1 MPQNEN
7 VLVIPDDWRAVLHPR
22 RGGTRGPALEV
33 DDGAVHAVRQW
44 VKEARDEIDHLL
56 GDPRSGGDLAGAAR
70 AHLRGEP
77 NARGAAVIAA
87 SLAAEWPLR
96 AGHVYGEEPF
106 STFADAWIAEHG
118 LVFAAAAA
126 VELSG
131 VFVDGYG
138 WQERKDRCHL
148 RLRRLDEQDPGY
160 NRGLDCL
167 ELVAARVRGFLAVA
181 DKSEYRRAVDAL
193 GERRLDGMR
202 RLAAAYLVPA
212 QTAWVDELCAAL
224 PRLQPHTWMMVLRTM
239 GTADQLATLL
249 AGQSG
254 WYWLNGRPG
263 VLPTAVEG
271 VGPALAP
278 TLATVADEETETG
291 RDPYELLRALGLL
304 ATDEA
309 FGLLVDRL
317 DRPHVHRAVIETARR
332 FPRRALRL
340 LGEAAASGAAP
351 ISSYAVRLLRDHV
364 APRPGLTAALVPGL
378 SARAR
383 EVVESIGET
392 AARWAP
398 EAPAESLPRLLAEPP
413 WTRERPPFTR
423 VTVRG
428 LQPLTAGQ
436 PKEPEGRAQIR
447 ALIPVALGKVG
458 PQRFRAETALRRIAE
473 SGGDGEILE
482 VAGEYGTKAAKAAR
496 ALLAADPL
504 DDLPAEMPRRPVW
517 QDPYILPQ
525 VLLREDGRA
534 LPADAVDHI
543 VTMLS
548 ISKPDKPYA
557 GLDVV
562 RRICTPASLA
572 ALAWRLFE
580 LSGLREQSYAV
591 DDGDW
596 VLTAL
601 GLFGDDETVRRF
613 TPVIHAWPGDGG
625 HAKAVR
631 GLDVLIAI
639 GGDVALMHLHDTA
652 TKVRYPGL
660 RRKAQE
666 RVDALAEDLGLTPE
680 QLGDRLVPDFGLD
693 ERGELFLD
701 YGPRG
706 FTAGFDER
714 LRPYV
719 VDGDGRRRAGLPKP
733 GVRDD
738 GELAPAAHRRFAAL
752 KKDVRTVADERLRR
766 FERAMTA
773 QHRWSVPD
781 FRALIV
787 DHPLVRHIARRLVW
801 ITEEGRAFR
810 VAEDRSLA
818 DVQDDEATLAE
829 TARVGVAHPL
839 HLSGDLEAWAELF
852 DAYEINQPFPQLGRP
867 THALTEDERAGTELA
882 RFHGVTVPVG
892 RLVGMVPRGW
902 QRGSAEDNGIQFNVL
917 RELPGG
923 RTLAVD
929 VDPGIVVGDIGY
941 WPEQRIER
949 VRLCRDAGLGR
960 RAEAGPL
967 RFSEL
972 DAITASEVLADLT
985 ELTTGTS
992 VRG

>member
-7 VLVIPDDWRAVLHPR
+7 LLVIPDDWRAALHPR
-22 RGGTRGPALEV
+22 RGGTHGPSLEL
-33 DDGAVHAVRQW
+33 DTGAVYAVQQW
-44 VKEARDEIDHLL
+44 VKETRDEIEHLL
-56 GDPRSGGDLAGAAR
+56 DDPQSLRDLVGPAR
-70 AHLRGEP
+70 AHLRGEANP
-77 NARGAAVIAA
+77 QGAAVIAA
-87 SLAAEWPLR
+87 GLAAEWPFR
-96 AGHVYGEEPF
+96 DDYAYGEEPF
-106 STFADAWIAEHG
+106 ATFADAWIAEHG
-118 LVFAAAAA
+118 LVFAATAT

-131 VFVDGYG
+131 VFVDGYA
-138 WQERKDRCHL
+138 WEEREDGRHF

-167 ELVAARVRGFLAVA
+167 ELVAARVRGFLAAA
-181 DKSEYRRAVDAL
+181 DESEYRQAVDAL
-193 GERRLDGMR
+193 GERRRDGMR
-202 RLAAAYLVPA
+202 RLAAAYLVPT
-212 QTAWVDELCAAL
+212 QTAWVDELCASL

-239 GTADQLATLL
+239 GSADHLATLL
-249 AGQSG
+249 TGESG

-278 TLATVADEETETG
+278 TLATVAEEETETG
-291 RDPYELLRALGLL
+291 RDPYELLRALGVL

-309 FGLLVDRL
+309 FRLLVDRL
-317 DRPHVHRAVIETARR
+317 DRPHAHKAVIETARH

-340 LGEAAASGAAP
+340 LGEAAASGPSP

-364 APRPGLTAALVPGL
+364 AAGPDLVAAVLPRL
-378 SARAR
+378 SAPARA
-383 EVVESIGET
+383 VVESIDES

-398 EAPAESLPRLLAEPP
+398 EAAAESLPRLLVEPP
-413 WTRERPPFTR
+413 WTRERPQYKR
-423 VTVRG
+423 VAVRG
-428 LQPLTAGQ
+428 LEPLTARK
-436 PKEPEGRAQIR
+436 PESEGRAEIR
-447 ALIPVALGKVG
+447 ALIPVALGKTG
-458 PQRFRAETALRRIAE
+458 PQRFKAEAALRRIAGAE
-473 SGGDGEILE
+473 GDEGILE
-482 VAGEYGTKAAKAAR
+482 VAGEYGAKAAKGAK

-517 QDPYILPQ
+517 QDPYLLPQ
-525 VLLREDGRA
+525 VLLRENGRA
-534 LPADAVDHI
+534 LPAHAVDHI

-557 GLDVV
+557 GIDVV
-562 RRICTPASLA
+562 REICTPASLA

-580 LSGLREQSYAV
+580 LSGLREQSYAA
-591 DDGDW
+591 DDCSW

-613 TPVIHAWPGDGG
+613 TPVIQAWPGDGG
-625 HAKAVR
+625 HSKAVK
-631 GLDVLIAI
+631 GLDVLLAI

-652 TKVRYPGL
+652 TKVRYKGL
-660 RRKAQE
+660 RGKAQE
-666 RVDALAEDLGLTPE
+666 RIDVLAEDLGLSPD

-693 ERGELFLD
+693 ERGEMFLD

-719 VDGDGRRRAGLPKP
+719 VDDTGQRRAALPKP
-733 GVRDD
+733 GVRDHQ
-738 GELAPAAHRRFAAL
+738 ELAPAAHQRFAAL

-766 FERAMTA
+766 FERAMIV
-773 QHRWSVPD
+773 QHRWSVQE
-781 FRALIV
+781 FRTLIV

-810 VAEDRSLA
+810 LAEDRSFA
-818 DVQDDEATLAE
+818 DLHDDELTLAE

-839 HLSGDLEAWAELF
+839 HLSRDLEAWAEVF

-867 THALTEDERAGTELA
+867 TYALTEEERAGTELG
-882 RFHGVTVPVG
+882 RFHDVTVPVG
-892 RLVGMVPRGW
+892 RLVGMERRGW
-902 QRGSAEDNGIQFNVL
+902 RRGSAEDNGIQVSVL

-923 RTLAVD
+923 RALVIS
-929 VDPGIVVGDIGY
+929 VDPGIVVGDIGH
-941 WPEQRIER
+941 WPEQRIDR
-949 VRLCRDAGLGR
+949 VRLDQGADLGR
-960 RAEAGPL
+960 RAGPRPL

-972 DAITASEVLADLT
+972 DAITASEVLADLA
-985 ELTTGTS
+985 ELTAT
-992 VRG
+992 